1 MSSQK
6 YDAKIR
12 KSADEALASVPAE
25 HIAEATAT
33 RNKLYEWLH
42 NVVRVA
48 MDPTVAVAHS
58 LKEKVCQEQ
67 GINPTVLQG
76 VITEILHGTWTG
88 GSLASKGPDGL
99 EWVPTSFFYDP
110 DTKAL
115 NVKVGQNP
123 YQPIAYDDGKILVQL
138 ETAKLLWARSWAV
151 CLAAQVP
158 APFDVKIN
166 VIQREDLIANE
177 MFLSDEDVKG
187 LDKSFQELS
196 EELDSYLQVDMAD
209 KPAAKEADFR
219 LRETLKLTRIWS
231 PVLDAKLKQVLRA
244 KSGLGPNFENAPIA
258 EVAKATLEFAAY
270 RKDAYLA
277 LLRQNEI
284 SLNLSPLDAT
294 VRQQVANE
302 CLALRRILTGEVI
315 VVEVLTDL
323 VKRICADY
331 PFDADTTAAFDKEPD
346 VISRAKA
353 IYNVLAPRLTLD
365 TKPPVGASGAPGVG
379 GGAVHDQQ
387 VAQGAGAGGGDSPAG
402 SDAAGGLPT
411 PNASAVDGTSP
422 QGTDGTSAGD
432 SLQPRGSEG

>member
-12 KSADEALASVPAE
+12 KSADEALAAVPKE

-42 NVVRVA
+42 NVVRLA
-48 MDPTVAVAHS
+48 MDPTVAVAQS
-58 LKEKVCQEQ
+58 LKDKVCTEQ
-67 GINPTVLQG
+67 GLNPTVVSG
-76 VITEILHGTWTG
+76 VLSEVLHGTWSG
-88 GSLASKGPDGL
+88 GSLASKGPDGT

-115 NVKVGQNP
+115 NVKIGQNP
-123 YQPIAYDDGKILVQL
+123 YQPIAYDDGTVLVQL

-166 VIQREDLIANE
+166 VIRREDFVANDA
-177 MFLSDEDVKG
+177 FLSDEDVKG
-187 LDKSFQELS
+187 LDKAFQELN
-196 EELDSYLQVDMAD
+196 EELDSFLQVDTDD
-209 KPAAKEADFR
+209 KKAMQEADFR
-219 LRETLKLTRIWS
+219 LRETVKLTRIWS
-231 PVLDAKLKQVLRA
+231 PIIDAKLKQVLRA

-277 LLRQNEI
+277 LMRQTEI

-294 VRQQVANE
+294 MRQHIANE
-302 CLALRRILTGEVI
+302 CLALRRVLTGEVI
-315 VVEVLTDL
+315 VVEVLTNL
-323 VKRICADY
+323 VQRICAEY

-346 VISRAKA
+346 VISRATA
-353 IYNVLAPRLTLD
+353 VYNALAPRLALES
-365 TKPPVGASGAPGVG
+365 KLVVGPGNPNANSAGPVLAEQAGQGAAAG
-379 GGAVHDQQ
+379 GGA
-387 VAQGAGAGGGDSPAG
+387 SPVS
-402 SDAAGGLPT
+402 SDAPADLPA
-411 PNASAVDGTSP
+411 PNADHVDGGP
-422 QGTDGTSAGD
+422 QG
-432 SLQPRGSEG
+432 